1 MEDYKEIYKEAKE
14 VQNLL
19 TKKEK
24 LAVMEKFNLS
34 CPCKIK
40 DIEHA
45 ILGIANE
52 KRKSSGKL
60 INQFDE
66 DDYRMWNSYWG
77 HPESLKKL
85 REAVEGESSE
95 FIGYLLRIFDTAYR
109 RTVGRVYEDKRYF
122 NLLKIQEENSDAY
135 KKNLEREETIYE
147 RLTILTFDFK
157 TKMYNRFIMNEKERF
172 DKISKY
178 NEKTEEEL
186 YQIRKD
192 KPKLYSVF
200 VQMKSRSKDFDWN
213 IYREYLN
220 EEFESMF
227 SNNIRAIAQR
237 INTNRKVNINNLKLQ
252 SIDDDPKFFEL
263 VLRDCGGH
271 TIHCRSIIA
280 AEYSVLV
287 QMHYRFI
294 ITVK

>member
-1 MEDYKEIYKEAKE
+1 MEDYKEIYKDVKS
-14 VQNLL
+14 VQDLS

-24 LAVMEKFNLS
+24 LEMMEKYNLS

-66 DDYRMWNSYWG
+66 DDYRIWNSYWG
-77 HPESLKKL
+77 HPESIKKL
-85 REAVEGESSE
+85 REAVEEESSE
-95 FIGYLLRIFDTAYR
+95 FTGYLLRIFDIAYR

-122 NLLKIQEENSDAY
+122 NLLKIREENSDAY
-135 KKNLEREETIYE
+135 KRNKDREDLIYD

-157 TKMYNRFIMNEKERF
+157 KKMYDRFIETEKRRF
-172 DKISKY
+172 EIIEY
-178 NEKTEEEL
+178 
-186 YQIRKD
+186 YKD
-192 KPKLYSVF
+192 DDLDLLKKENVRLYSVF
-200 VQMKSRSKDFDWN
+200 VQVRSRSNDFDWN
-213 IYREYLN
+213 VYKEYLDK
-220 EEFESMF
+220 EFESMF

-237 INTNRKVNINNLKLQ
+237 INVNRKININHLKLK
-252 SIDDDPKFFEL
+252 SISDDPKFFEL
-263 VLRDCGGH
+263 VLRDTGNH
-271 TIHCRSIIA
+271 IIHCRSIIA
-280 AEYSVLV
+280 AENSVLV
-287 QMHYRFI
+287 QTHYRFI

>member
-1 MEDYKEIYKEAKE
+1 MEDYKEIYKDAKS
-14 VQNLL
+14 VQDLS

-24 LAVMEKFNLS
+24 LEMMEKYNLS

-45 ILGIANE
+45 ILEIANE

-66 DDYRMWNSYWG
+66 DDYRIWNSYWG
-77 HPESLKKL
+77 HPESIKKL

-95 FIGYLLRIFDTAYR
+95 FTGYLLRIFDIAYR

-122 NLLKIQEENSDAY
+122 NLLKIREENSDAY
-135 KKNLEREETIYE
+135 KRNKDREDLIYD

-157 TKMYNRFIMNEKERF
+157 KKMYDRFIENEEHRF
-172 DKISKY
+172 EVIKSHKDDDL
-178 NEKTEEEL
+178 EL
-186 YQIRKD
+186 LKRENVRF
-192 KPKLYSVF
+192 YSVF
-200 VQMKSRSKDFDWN
+200 VQVRSRSNNFDWN
-213 IYREYLN
+213 VYKEYLDK
-220 EEFESMF
+220 EFESMF

-237 INTNRKVNINNLKLQ
+237 INVNRKININHLKLK
-252 SIDDDPKFFEL
+252 SISDDPKFFEL
-263 VLRDCGGH
+263 VLRDTGNH
-271 TIHCRSIIA
+271 AIHCRSIIA
-280 AEYSVLV
+280 AENSVLV
-287 QMHYRFI
+287 QTHYRFI

>member
-1 MEDYKEIYKEAKE
+1 MEDYKEIYKEAKS
-14 VQNLL
+14 VQNLS

-24 LAVMEKFNLS
+24 MEIMEKFNLS

-66 DDYRMWNSYWG
+66 DDYRIWNSYWG
-77 HPESLKKL
+77 HPESVKKL

-95 FIGYLLRIFDTAYR
+95 FIGYLLRIFDAAYR
-109 RTVGRVYEDKRYF
+109 RTVGRNYEDKRYF
-122 NLLKIQEENSDAY
+122 NLLKIREENSDAY
-135 KKNLEREETIYE
+135 KRNLEREEMIYE

-157 TKMYNRFIMNEKERF
+157 TKLYNRFIENEKSRF
-172 DKISKY
+172 DRISSF
-178 NEKTEEEL
+178 NSKTKEEL

-192 KPKLYSVF
+192 NPKLYSVF
-200 VQMKSRSKDFDWN
+200 VQMKSRSKDFNWN
-213 IYREYLN
+213 IYKEYIDN
-220 EEFESMF
+220 EFESMF
-227 SNNIRAIAQR
+227 SNNIRVIAQR
-237 INTNRKVNINNLKLQ
+237 INVNRKVNINHLKLQ
-252 SIDDDPKFFEL
+252 SINNDPKFFEL

-280 AEYSVLV
+280 AEFSELV

-294 ITVK
+294 VTVK

>member
-1 MEDYKEIYKEAKE
+1 MEDYKEIYKDAKS
-14 VQNLL
+14 VQYLS

-24 LAVMEKFNLS
+24 LEMMEKYNLS

-66 DDYRMWNSYWG
+66 DDYRIWNSYWG
-77 HPESLKKL
+77 HPESTKKL
-85 REAVEGESSE
+85 RESVEGESSE

-109 RTVGRVYEDKRYF
+109 RTIGRVYEDKRYF
-122 NLLKIQEENSDAY
+122 NLLKIREENSDAY
-135 KKNLEREETIYE
+135 KRNKDREDLIYDK
-147 RLTILTFDFK
+147 LTILTFDFK
-157 TKMYNRFIMNEKERF
+157 KKMYDRFIDNEKRRF
-172 DKISKY
+172 ESIKSY
-178 NEKTEEEL
+178 
-186 YQIRKD
+186 KD
-192 KPKLYSVF
+192 DDLDLMKKENVRFYSVF
-200 VQMKSRSKDFDWN
+200 VQVRSRSNNFDWN
-213 IYREYLN
+213 VYKEYLN
-220 EEFESMF
+220 KEFESMF

-237 INTNRKVNINNLKLQ
+237 INVNRKININHLKLK
-252 SIDDDPKFFEL
+252 SISDDPKFFEL
-263 VLRDCGGH
+263 VLRDTGNH

-280 AEYSVLV
+280 AENSVLV
-287 QMHYRFI
+287 QTHYRFI

>member
-1 MEDYKEIYKEAKE
+1 MEDYKEIYKDAKS
-14 VQNLL
+14 VQYLS

-24 LAVMEKFNLS
+24 LEMMEKYNLS

-66 DDYRMWNSYWG
+66 DDYRIWNSYWG
-77 HPESLKKL
+77 HPESTKKL
-85 REAVEGESSE
+85 REGVEGESSE
-95 FIGYLLRIFDTAYR
+95 FIGYLLRIFDAAYR

-122 NLLKIQEENSDAY
+122 NLLKIREENSDAY
-135 KKNLEREETIYE
+135 KRNKDREDLIYDK
-147 RLTILTFDFK
+147 LTILTFDFK
-157 TKMYNRFIMNEKERF
+157 KKMYDRFIDNEKHRF
-172 DKISKY
+172 EVIKSY
-178 NEKTEEEL
+178 
-186 YQIRKD
+186 KD
-192 KPKLYSVF
+192 DDLDLMKKENVRFYSVF
-200 VQMKSRSKDFDWN
+200 VQVRSRSNKFDWN
-213 IYREYLN
+213 VYKEYLN
-220 EEFESMF
+220 KEFESMF

-237 INTNRKVNINNLKLQ
+237 INVNRKININHLKLK
-252 SIDDDPKFFEL
+252 SISDDPKFFEL
-263 VLRDCGGH
+263 VLRDTGNH

-280 AEYSVLV
+280 AENSVLV
-287 QMHYRFI
+287 QTHYRFI

>member
-1 MEDYKEIYKEAKE
+1 MEDYKEIYKDAKS
-14 VQNLL
+14 VQDLS

-24 LAVMEKFNLS
+24 LEMMEKYNLS

-45 ILGIANE
+45 ILGIAND

-77 HPESLKKL
+77 HPESIKKL

-95 FIGYLLRIFDTAYR
+95 FTGYLLRIFDIAYR

-122 NLLKIQEENSDAY
+122 NLLKIREENSDAY
-135 KKNLEREETIYE
+135 KRNKDREDLIYDK
-147 RLTILTFDFK
+147 LTILTFDFK
-157 TKMYNRFIMNEKERF
+157 KKMYERFIETEKRRF
-172 DKISKY
+172 EIIEY
-178 NEKTEEEL
+178 
-186 YQIRKD
+186 YKD
-192 KPKLYSVF
+192 DDLDLLKKENVRLYSVF
-200 VQMKSRSKDFDWN
+200 VQVRSLSNDFDWN
-213 IYREYLN
+213 VYKEYLDK
-220 EEFESMF
+220 EFESMF

-237 INTNRKVNINNLKLQ
+237 INVNRKININHLKLK
-252 SIDDDPKFFEL
+252 SISDDPKFFEL
-263 VLRDCGGH
+263 VLRDTGNH

-280 AEYSVLV
+280 AENSVLV
-287 QMHYRFI
+287 QTHYRFI

>member
-1 MEDYKEIYKEAKE
+1 MEDYKEIYKDAKS
-14 VQNLL
+14 VQDLS

-24 LAVMEKFNLS
+24 VEMMEKYNLS

-66 DDYRMWNSYWG
+66 DDYRIWNSYWD
-77 HPESLKKL
+77 HPSSVKKL
-85 REAVEGESSE
+85 REAIEGESSE
-95 FIGYLLRIFDTAYR
+95 FIGYLLRIFDVAYR

-122 NLLKIQEENSDAY
+122 NLLKIREENSDAY
-135 KKNLEREETIYE
+135 KRNKDREDLIYD

-157 TKMYNRFIMNEKERF
+157 KKMYDRFIDNEQKRFETIKSHKDDDLDLLKKENVRF
-172 DKISKY
+172 
-178 NEKTEEEL
+178 
-186 YQIRKD
+186 
-192 KPKLYSVF
+192 YSVF
-200 VQMKSRSKDFDWN
+200 VQVRSRSNNFDWN
-213 IYREYLN
+213 VYKEYLN
-220 EEFESMF
+220 KEFESMF

-237 INTNRKVNINNLKLQ
+237 INVNRKININHLKLK
-252 SIDDDPKFFEL
+252 SISDDPKFFEL
-263 VLRDCGGH
+263 ILRDTGNH
-271 TIHCRSIIA
+271 TVHCRSIIA
-280 AEYSVLV
+280 AENSVLV
-287 QMHYRFI
+287 QTHYRFI

>member
-14 VQNLL
+14 VQNLS

-24 LAVMEKFNLS
+24 QEMMSKYNLS

-40 DIEHA
+40 DIEHE

-66 DDYRMWNSYWG
+66 DDYRIWNSYWG
-77 HPESLKKL
+77 HPESVKKL

-95 FIGYLLRIFDTAYR
+95 FIGYLLRIFDASYR
-109 RTVGRVYEDKRYF
+109 RTKGRNYEDKRYF
-122 NLLKIQEENSDAY
+122 NLLKIREENSDSY
-135 KKNLEREETIYE
+135 KRNLDRENFIYD

-157 TKMYNRFIMNEKERF
+157 TKMYERFITNEKSRFER
-172 DKISKY
+172 ISSY
-178 NEKTEEEL
+178 NQKTQEEL
-186 YQIRKD
+186 YQIRKNN
-192 KPKLYSVF
+192 PKLYSVF
-200 VQMKSRSKDFDWN
+200 VQMKSRSNNFDWN
-213 IYREYLN
+213 VYKEYIDK
-220 EEFESMF
+220 EFESMF

-237 INTNRKVNINNLKLQ
+237 ININRKININHLKLK
-252 SIDDDPKFFEL
+252 SISDDPKFFEL
-263 VLRDCGGH
+263 ILRDTANH

-280 AEYSVLV
+280 AEFSELV

-294 ITVK
+294 VTVK

>member
-1 MEDYKEIYKEAKE
+1 MEDYKEIYKDAKS
-14 VQNLL
+14 VQDLS

-24 LAVMEKFNLS
+24 LEMMEKYNLS

-45 ILGIANE
+45 ILGIAND

-77 HPESLKKL
+77 HPESIKKL

-95 FIGYLLRIFDTAYR
+95 FTGYLLRIFDIAYR

-122 NLLKIQEENSDAY
+122 NLLKIREENSDAY
-135 KKNLEREETIYE
+135 KRNKDREDLIYDK
-147 RLTILTFDFK
+147 LTILTFDFK
-157 TKMYNRFIMNEKERF
+157 KKMYERFIETEKRRF
-172 DKISKY
+172 EIIEY
-178 NEKTEEEL
+178 
-186 YQIRKD
+186 YKD
-192 KPKLYSVF
+192 DDLDLLKKENVRLYSVF
-200 VQMKSRSKDFDWN
+200 VQVRSRSNNFDWN
-213 IYREYLN
+213 VYKVYLDK
-220 EEFESMF
+220 EFESMF

-237 INTNRKVNINNLKLQ
+237 INVNRKININHLKLK
-252 SIDDDPKFFEL
+252 SISDDPKFFEL
-263 VLRDCGGH
+263 VLRDTGNH

-280 AEYSVLV
+280 AENSVLV
-287 QMHYRFI
+287 QTHYRFI

>member
-1 MEDYKEIYKEAKE
+1 MEDYKEIYKDAKS
-14 VQNLL
+14 VQDLS

-24 LAVMEKFNLS
+24 LEMMEKYNLS

-45 ILGIANE
+45 ILEIANE

-66 DDYRMWNSYWG
+66 DDYRIWNSYWG
-77 HPESLKKL
+77 HPESIKKL
-85 REAVEGESSE
+85 REAVEGESAE
-95 FIGYLLRIFDTAYR
+95 FTGYLLRIFDIAYR

-122 NLLKIQEENSDAY
+122 NLLKIREENSDAY
-135 KKNLEREETIYE
+135 KRNKDREDLIYD

-157 TKMYNRFIMNEKERF
+157 KKMYDRFIENEEHRF
-172 DKISKY
+172 EIIKSHKDDDL
-178 NEKTEEEL
+178 EL
-186 YQIRKD
+186 LKRENVRF
-192 KPKLYSVF
+192 YSVF
-200 VQMKSRSKDFDWN
+200 VQVRSRSNNFDWN
-213 IYREYLN
+213 VYKEYLDK
-220 EEFESMF
+220 EFESMF

-237 INTNRKVNINNLKLQ
+237 INVNRKININHLKLK
-252 SIDDDPKFFEL
+252 SISDDHKFFEL
-263 VLRDCGGH
+263 VLRDTGNH

-280 AEYSVLV
+280 AENSVLV
-287 QMHYRFI
+287 QTHYRFI

>member
-1 MEDYKEIYKEAKE
+1 MEDYKEIYKDAKS
-14 VQNLL
+14 VQDLS

-24 LAVMEKFNLS
+24 LEMMEKYNLS

-66 DDYRMWNSYWG
+66 DDYRIWNSYWG
-77 HPESLKKL
+77 HPESIKKL
-85 REAVEGESSE
+85 RKAVEEESSE
-95 FIGYLLRIFDTAYR
+95 FTGYLLRIFDIAYR

-122 NLLKIQEENSDAY
+122 NLLKIREENSDAY
-135 KKNLEREETIYE
+135 KRNKDREDLIYD

-157 TKMYNRFIMNEKERF
+157 KKMYDRFIETEKRRF
-172 DKISKY
+172 EIIEY
-178 NEKTEEEL
+178 
-186 YQIRKD
+186 YKD
-192 KPKLYSVF
+192 DDLDLLKKENVRLYSVF
-200 VQMKSRSKDFDWN
+200 VQVRSRSNDFDWN
-213 IYREYLN
+213 VYKEYLDK
-220 EEFESMF
+220 EFESMF

-237 INTNRKVNINNLKLQ
+237 INVNRKININHLKLK
-252 SIDDDPKFFEL
+252 SISDDPKFFEL
-263 VLRDCGGH
+263 ILRDTGNH

-280 AEYSVLV
+280 AENSVLV
-287 QMHYRFI
+287 QTHYRFI